1 MSGLPETLGAID
13 TLSDQAGLTGTG
25 TYLLTG
31 VGDHVGQ
38 SGQSCLQLTL
48 EDATGRIIGFV
59 WPECRPHLACPA
71 TPLPVAVTGLVQVF
85 QGHAQLKVRTLT
97 TLGVEQVASATAL
110 LPRRRCPDIALPGLE
125 RLCQLEQE
133 LPHPLDGFLRSVLL
147 DPAIGLPFLR
157 CRASVK
163 HHHAH
168 VGGLLMHSTDML
180 DQAAELTR
188 KIIPHDAW
196 SPYLAQ
202 LGYLLHDLGKLR
214 TVGELRRPH
223 YALVVPHEFATIELL
238 APHLRW
244 LEQRDLAL
252 ATALRHLFSY
262 LAAPGKARTT
272 PNHVVAEIVEKLD
285 QLSAASHNR
294 RDLAHLLQEPRRA
307 HSGEPPHRRPAAA
320 SPQQPILRAAG

>member
-1 MSGLPETLGAID
+1 MNEALGSIAS
-13 TLSDQAGLTGTG
+13 LSDKAGLTGTG

-59 WPECRPHLACPA
+59 WPEYRPHLVCPA
-71 TPLPVAVTGLVQVF
+71 TPVPVTVTGLVQIF
-85 QGHAQLKVRTLT
+85 QGHAQLKVQTLAP
-97 TLGVEQVASATAL
+97 LGVEQVPSATAL

-125 RLCQLEQE
+125 RMCQLEQL
-133 LPHPLDGFLRSVLL
+133 LPDPLNGFLRSVLL

-157 CRASVK
+157 CRASVN
-163 HHHAH
+163 HHHAY
-168 VGGLLMHSTDML
+168 VGGLLMHSTEML
-180 DQAAELTR
+180 DLAAELTR
-188 KIIPHDAW
+188 RIIPHDAW
-196 SPYLAQ
+196 SPCLAQ
-202 LGYLLHDLGKLR
+202 LGYLLHDLGKLK

-238 APHLRW
+238 APHLRG

-262 LAAPGKARTT
+262 LAAPGKTRTT
-272 PNHVVAEIVEKLD
+272 PSHVVAEIVEKLD

-294 RDLAHLLQEPRRA
+294 RDLDYLLEGNRRA
-307 HSGEPPHRRPAAA
+307 HAGQPSHRRPAPVAPLHAA
-320 SPQQPILRAAG
+320 LRAAG